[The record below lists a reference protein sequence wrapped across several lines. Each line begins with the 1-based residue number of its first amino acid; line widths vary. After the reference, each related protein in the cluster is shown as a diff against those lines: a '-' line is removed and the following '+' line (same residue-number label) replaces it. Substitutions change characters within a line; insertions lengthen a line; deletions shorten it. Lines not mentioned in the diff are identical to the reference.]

1 MPAAPLK
8 PLICLPPLHFQVI
21 IKYYRCLGSNVK
33 EIDDTDL
40 PESESE
46 WDLDAMFD
54 SIAYQIRWLNKR
66 IASLEKRERRVTH
79 ELTLRIANLE
89 TQRSPQDENDDPEWF
104 S

>member
-8 PLICLPPLHFQVI
+8 PLNVLFPLHIQVI

-33 EIDDTDL
+33 EIDETPV

-46 WDLDAMFD
+46 LSIQEEISLLRLFIDDDLDNWMKK
-54 SIAYQIRWLNKR
+54 IEL
-66 IASLEKRERRVTH
+66 RV
-79 ELTLRIANLE
+79 ANLE
-89 TQRSPQDENDDPEWF
+89 TQRTPQDENDDPEWF